1 MIRAITLTLNPETM
15 TFDETTLKAAQEGQ
29 NVVKWDWKL
38 VETGKEPLLV
48 VVMETVPKRLS
59 RPISPELMDEK
70 TKSGRGAYKD
80 VVPEGRWELFH
91 LLRDWRNSQAK
102 KDGISPYVILTNM
115 ELARICRELPLS
127 LTVLGEIRGIGKAKL
142 KKYGS
147 DIIDI
152 VARWNSRTE
161 EVPSAPDSNG
171 SVTEDASDE

>member
-15 TFDETTLKAAQEGQ
+15 TFDEAPLIAAQEGQ
-29 NVVKWDWKL
+29 NVVRWDWQL
-38 VETGKEPLLV
+38 VENGKEPLLV
-48 VVMETVPKRLS
+48 VVMETVPKRS
-59 RPISPELMDEK
+59 SAPISSKPADEGK
-70 TKSGRGAYKD
+70 TGKGAYRD

-102 KDGISPYVILTNM
+102 KEGISPYVILTNM

>member
-48 VVMETVPKRLS
+48 VVMETVPKRPS
-59 RPISPELMDEK
+59 VPISTGATDEK
-70 TKSGRGAYKD
+70 GKRGKGVYKD

-102 KDGISPYVILTNM
+102 KGGLSPYVILTNM
-115 ELARICRELPLS
+115 ELAMICRELPLS
-127 LTVLGEIRGIGKAKL
+127 LAVLGEIRGIGKAKL

-161 EVPSAPDSNG
+161 EEPSCGDSEG
-171 SVTEDASDE
+171 AGTEDGSDD